1 VKKHSRRFERIKPQT
16 LETLHPAV
24 QAILSEF
31 MFDLKGLEDELNEVA
46 QFQDGQQRAAENVRR
61 QAIREVEE
69 HRQSL
74 IKEFS
79 SQISDLQDDIIKLVQ
94 YWNTRI
100 SFASSELRRQAAA
113 IGISM

>member
-1 VKKHSRRFERIKPQT
+1 
-16 LETLHPAV
+16 
-24 QAILSEF
+24 